1 MSTPPFFSPGVGYAL
16 VVGLGAAFA
25 IGMSLLSWGLS
36 RYMAEVQTSEM
47 YMTAKHSVKT
57 GLVATAVVSS
67 WTIAATLLSST
78 TGEFLLLLFF
88 LLFFFFWWWRGDVEV
103 IEGEERGGEGMEPG
117 RVSGEGGSLDGVV
130 G

>member
-1 MSTPPFFSPGVGYAL
+1 MGTSPPFFEPSVGYGL
-16 VVGLGAAFA
+16 IVGMGAAFA

-78 TGEFLLLLFF
+78 TGE
-88 LLFFFFWWWRGDVEV
+88 
-103 IEGEERGGEGMEPG
+103 
-117 RVSGEGGSLDGVV
+117 
-130 G
+130 

>member
-1 MSTPPFFSPGVGYAL
+1 MSSTPPFFSPGVGYAL

-78 TGEFLLLLFF
+78 TGEFIIFF
-88 LLFFFFWWWRGDVEV
+88 GGGWWRGW
-103 IEGEERGGEGMEPG
+103 RG
-117 RVSGEGGSLDGVV
+117 REGGNGERYIWDGWWDREKEEMLDRRECGDLWRI
-130 G
+130 